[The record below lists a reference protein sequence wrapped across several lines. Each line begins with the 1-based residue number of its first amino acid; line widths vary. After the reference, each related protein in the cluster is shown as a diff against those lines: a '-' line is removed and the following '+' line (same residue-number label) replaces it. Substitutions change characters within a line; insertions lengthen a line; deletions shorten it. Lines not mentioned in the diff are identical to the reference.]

1 MGERLL
7 AMDSTPYYDADGYAV
22 SLSFNHCSLSYSGAP
37 NEVIVQN
44 HLNKA
49 LLDAF

>member
-7 AMDSTPYYDADGYAV
+7 AMDSTPYDADGYAV

-37 NEVIVQN
+37 KEAIVQN